1 MTTVAEFILSV
12 VGMIISKLFAT
23 YLVRFL
29 DKLKHKNNRH
39 ES

>member
-23 YLVRFL
+23 YLMRFI
-29 DKLKHKNNRH
+29 DKFKHKNNRH
-39 ES
+39 E